1 MHIKTR
7 EDTMELSNDFNKLR
21 DIYSA
26 DSDSGFID
34 TYINSVRFFWSSEST
49 PQSPLLY
56 ARGIVI
62 LGQGQKIGNLNG
74 KQLIYNK
81 NNYLI
86 SSVPTALECE
96 TQATK
101 EKPVLGIYLSID
113 TSKLNGMIDKVKKHY
128 PEKVFIAKDLYCG
141 VEPIKIDQEMS
152 EAVKKL
158 LTCLTSKLDSDVLGQ
173 NFVDEIVFRALLGPH
188 GEALVALS
196 NHSSEYSQ
204 IDNCLQYI
212 HQNYKEVI
220 TVKKLAKIS
229 SMSEPSFYRSFK
241 IVTGDSPM
249 QYLKKIRL
257 SYARGLIVKNNLRVN
272 EAAAEVGYDSV
283 SQFSREFKRHFKVS
297 PSQADEGD
305 YAYVYK

>member
-1 MHIKTR
+1 M
-7 EDTMELSNDFNKLR
+7 DLSKDFEKLR
-21 DIYSA
+21 HTLKA
-26 DSDSGFID
+26 DASSGFSD
-34 TYINSVRFFWSSEST
+34 TYVDSVRFFWSSEAT

-74 KQLIYNK
+74 KKLVYNK

-86 SSVPTALECE
+86 SSVPTAFECE

-101 EKPVLGIYLSID
+101 EEPVLGIYLSID

-128 PEKVFIAKDLYCG
+128 PEKVFISKDLYLG
-141 VEPIKIDQEMS
+141 VEPIEIDQDMS

-158 LTCLTSKLDSDVLGQ
+158 LTCLTSELDSDVLGQ

-212 HQNYKEVI
+212 HQNYKEAI
-220 TVKKLAKIS
+220 TVEKLAKLS

-241 IVTGDSPM
+241 IVTGDSPI
-249 QYLKKIRL
+249 QYLKKVRL

-272 EAAAEVGYDSV
+272 EAAAEVGYDNV

-297 PSQADEGD
+297 PSEAGEGD
-305 YAYVYK
+305 YAYVFRNS